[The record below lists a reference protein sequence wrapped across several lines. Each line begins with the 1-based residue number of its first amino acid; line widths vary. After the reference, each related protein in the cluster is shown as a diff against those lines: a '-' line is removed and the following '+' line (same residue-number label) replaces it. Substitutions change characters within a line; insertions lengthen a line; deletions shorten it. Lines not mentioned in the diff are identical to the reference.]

1 MTPTVFVEL
10 CAGLGALSLSAVAG
24 RPIPNVWARPGGKT
38 GYARVIWRALGL
50 SGWRPSRIV
59 WAEPDPACRVMLAAY
74 SRPDVLREAA
84 AWCRRWGAEYGEEG
98 QRRLW
103 EDLRAEGPP
112 DEGAADM
119 GREVARVGAV
129 QRRTVSQ
136 AGTRVF
142 GGGGGS
148 GDWVPKDYRQ
158 TAHATGGLFRYGSDA
173 PAAWFGDIPA
183 RWPETVLHRDGREV
197 QPIPGAVVVIDPPY
211 LGTHGYEAGGVL
223 PRADVVAMARRWA
236 EAGAVVAVCEAVPVA
251 QEMGPGW
258 VSIDITG
265 EREGP
270 ARGALGGTV
279 TEWLTLSRPAV
290 VGWRTQGQVGLFG

>member
-10 CAGLGALSLSAVAG
+10 CAGLGALSLSAAAG
-24 RPIPNVWARPGGKT
+24 RPVPNVWARPGGKT

-74 SRPDVLREAA
+74 SQPDVLREAA

-112 DEGAADM
+112 DEGAADI
-119 GREVARVGAV
+119 GREVARVAAV
-129 QRRTVSQ
+129 QRRTVGQ
-136 AGTRVF
+136 ASARMF
-142 GGGGGS
+142 GGKS
-148 GDWVPKDYRQ
+148 AGDWKPCRCPDKSQ
-158 TAHATGGLFRYGSDA
+158 RYPPDA
-173 PAAWFGDIPA
+173 GAEWFDAIPA
-183 RWPETVLHRDGREV
+183 RWPETALHRDGREV
-197 QPIPGAVVVIDPPY
+197 EPIPGAVVVIDPPY
-211 LGTHGYEAGGVL
+211 LGTHGYDAGGVL

-236 EAGAVVAVCEAVPVA
+236 EAGAVVAVCEAVPLA
-251 QEMGPGW
+251 DEMGAGW

-265 EREGP
+265 EYAHPGGR
-270 ARGALGGTV
+270 ARSGANRGTV

-290 VGWRTQGQVGLFG
+290 AGWRTRGQERLFG

>member
-1 MTPTVFVEL
+1 
-10 CAGLGALSLSAVAG
+10 
-24 RPIPNVWARPGGKT
+24 
-38 GYARVIWRALGL
+38 
-50 SGWRPSRIV
+50 
-59 WAEPDPACRVMLAAY
+59 MLAAY

-119 GREVARVGAV
+119 GREVARVSAV

-136 AGTRVF
+136 AGARVF
-142 GGGGGS
+142 GGGGG
-148 GDWVPKDYRQ
+148 DWKPHTDRGSTAYRC
-158 TAHATGGLFRYGSDA
+158 AAPDDWIEDA
-173 PAAWFGDIPA
+173 SRM

-251 QEMGPGW
+251 EEMGPGW
-258 VSIDITG
+258 ASIDITG

-270 ARGALGGTV
+270 ARSGANRGTV

-290 VGWRTQGQVGLFG
+290 AGWRTRGQQALFG

>member
-1 MTPTVFVEL
+1 MTEPTVFVEL

-24 RPIPNVWARPGGKT
+24 RPVSNVWARPGGKT

-112 DEGAADM
+112 DEGAGDM
-119 GREVARVGAV
+119 GREVARVAAV
-129 QRRTVSQ
+129 QKRTVSQ
-136 AGTRVF
+136 AGATFF
-142 GGGGGS
+142 GGPNNNWKPNIDRERS
-148 GDWVPKDYRQ
+148 AYPDNAPTDW
-158 TAHATGGLFRYGSDA
+158 LDA
-173 PAAWFGDIPA
+173 VPA
-183 RWPETVLHRDGREV
+183 RWPGTALHRDGREV

-211 LGTHGYEAGGVL
+211 LGTHGYDAGGVL
-223 PRADVVAMARRWA
+223 PRADVVAMGRRWA

-251 QEMGPGW
+251 EEMGLGW
-258 VSIDITG
+258 CSIDITG

-270 ARGALGGTV
+270 ARSGANRGTV

-290 VGWRTQGQVGLFG
+290 AGWRTRGQQALFG

>member
-1 MTPTVFVEL
+1 MTEPTVFVEL

-24 RPIPNVWARPGGKT
+24 RPVPNVWARPGGKT

-119 GREVARVGAV
+119 GREVARVSAV

-136 AGTRVF
+136 AGARVF
-142 GGGGGS
+142 GGGGG
-148 GDWVPKDYRQ
+148 DWKPHTDRGSTAYRC
-158 TAHATGGLFRYGSDA
+158 AAPDDWIEDA
-173 PAAWFGDIPA
+173 SRM

-236 EAGAVVAVCEAVPVA
+236 EAGAVVVVCEAVPVA
-251 QEMGPGW
+251 EEMGPGW
-258 VSIDITG
+258 ASIDITG

-270 ARGALGGTV
+270 ARSGANRGTV

-290 VGWRTQGQVGLFG
+290 AGWRTRGQQALFG

>member
-1 MTPTVFVEL
+1 MTEPTVFVEL

-136 AGTRVF
+136 AGARAF
-142 GGGGGS
+142 GGPSKASWMPPHRRVEGWSQYGTDS
-148 GDWVPKDYRQ
+148 PRDWFERQ
-158 TAHATGGLFRYGSDA
+158 PL
-173 PAAWFGDIPA
+173 A

-197 QPIPGAVVVIDPPY
+197 EPIPGAVVVIDPPY

-258 VSIDITG
+258 CSIDITG
-265 EREGP
+265 ERTLKGS
-270 ARGALGGTV
+270 RCGTV

-290 VGWRTQGQVGLFG
+290 AGWRTRGQQGLFG

>member
-1 MTPTVFVEL
+1 MAAPTVFVEL

-24 RPIPNVWARPGGKT
+24 RPVPNVWARPGGKT

-112 DEGAADM
+112 DEGASDM

-129 QRRTVSQ
+129 QVRTVSQ
-136 AGTRVF
+136 AGARVF
-142 GGGGGS
+142 GGGDGN
-148 GDWVPKDYRQ
+148 WKPR
-158 TAHATGGLFRYGSDA
+158 LRPRYDRRRGFAVEYTPAA
-173 PAAWFGDIPA
+173 PADRFDGALT

-197 QPIPGAVVVIDPPY
+197 EPIPGAVVVIDPPY
-211 LGTHGYEAGGVL
+211 QGTHGYDAGGVL

-251 QEMGPGW
+251 EEMGPGW
-258 VSIDITG
+258 GVHRHHG
-265 EREGP
+265 GALAPGR
-270 ARGALGGTV
+270 RGANRGTV

-290 VGWRTQGQVGLFG
+290 AGWRTRGQERLFG

>member
-1 MTPTVFVEL
+1 MAAPTVFVEL

-24 RPIPNVWARPGGKT
+24 RPVPNVWARPGGKT

-112 DEGAADM
+112 DEGASDM

-129 QRRTVSQ
+129 QVRTVSQ
-136 AGTRVF
+136 AGARVF
-142 GGGGGS
+142 GGKS
-148 GDWVPKDYRQ
+148 VGDWTPTLDPRGWRQ
-158 TAHATGGLFRYGSDA
+158 YLDDA
-173 PAAWFGDIPA
+173 PRDWFERQSLA
-183 RWPETVLHRDGREV
+183 RWPETVLHRDGRAVE
-197 QPIPGAVVVIDPPY
+197 PIPGAVVVIDPPY
-211 LGTHGYEAGGVL
+211 LGTHGYDAGGVL

-251 QEMGPGW
+251 EEMGPGW

-265 EREGP
+265 EH
-270 ARGALGGTV
+270 
-279 TEWLTLSRPAV
+279 SRPGGGA
-290 VGWRTQGQVGLFG
+290 RTGAR

>member
-1 MTPTVFVEL
+1 MTEPTVFVEL

-103 EDLRAEGPP
+103 EDLRGEGPP

-136 AGTRVF
+136 AGARSF
-142 GGGGGS
+142 GGS
-148 GDWVPKDYRQ
+148 AGDWVPTLDPRGWRQ
-158 TAHATGGLFRYGSDA
+158 YFDDA
-173 PAAWFGDIPA
+173 PRDWFERQSLA
-183 RWPETVLHRDGREV
+183 RWPETALHRDGREV

-211 LGTHGYEAGGVL
+211 LGTHGYGAGGVL

-251 QEMGPGW
+251 EEMGPGW
-258 VSIDITG
+258 ASIDITG
-265 EREGP
+265 EREGVP
-270 ARGALGGTV
+270 RGAFGGTV

-290 VGWRTQGQVGLFG
+290 AGWRTRGQQALFG

>member
-1 MTPTVFVEL
+1 MTEPTVFVEL

-24 RPIPNVWARPGGKT
+24 RPVSNVWARPGGKT

-136 AGTRVF
+136 AGVAAF
-142 GGGGGS
+142 GGDAGDWKPSRDIGGGRRYPPDA
-148 GDWVPKDYRQ
+148 GADW
-158 TAHATGGLFRYGSDA
+158 LDA
-173 PAAWFGDIPA
+173 VPA

-197 QPIPGAVVVIDPPY
+197 EPIPGAVVVIDPPY

-251 QEMGPGW
+251 EEMGPGW
-258 VSIDITG
+258 CSIDITG
-265 EREGP
+265 EYAHPGGR
-270 ARGALGGTV
+270 ARSGANRGVV

-290 VGWRTQGQVGLFG
+290 AGWRTRGQQGLFG